1 MAEEREQTKVFKSN
15 WDLPLYSWRIEADA
29 LNLFIKGLKE
39 KKILGRKCSK
49 CGTVYVPG
57 PTYCRKCMVDI
68 EEVVE
73 VGQEGVIGAFTVN
86 LADIRGNPLPEI
98 SIVVC
103 VKLDGADSWLMSRLE
118 GWTDWKEVKSGMRVR
133 IVWKDEVKGALA
145 DLDHFELIK

>member
-1 MAEEREQTKVFKSN
+1 MAEERQQTKVFQTN
-15 WDLPLYSWRIEADA
+15 WELPQMSWLIEADA
-29 LNLFIKGLKE
+29 LKLLVEGFKQ
-39 KKILGRKCSK
+39 KKILGRKCHR

-68 EEVVE
+68 DEVVE

-98 SIVVC
+98 SVVVC
-103 VKLDGADSWLMSRLE
+103 VKLDGSDSWLMSRLE
-118 GWTDWKEVKSGMRVR
+118 GWDDWREVKSGMRVKV
-133 IVWKDEVKGALA
+133 VWKEETKGALA